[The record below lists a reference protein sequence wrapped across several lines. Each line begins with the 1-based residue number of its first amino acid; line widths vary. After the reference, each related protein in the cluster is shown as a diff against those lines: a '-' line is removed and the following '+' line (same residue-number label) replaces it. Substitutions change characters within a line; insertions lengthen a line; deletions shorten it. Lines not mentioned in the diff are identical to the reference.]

1 MKKHYHQQQQ
11 QHTVTNGVFFPS
23 LKKIIFWL
31 LIINHVKSNKLK
43 QSCEVVCKPHRQKF
57 QYQIIKLA
65 FFFLLTLLLQRS
77 LVKALCLEG
86 RIVVT
91 DRRKK
96 DTSSLGHLLPA
107 QQAFP
112 CGFGAKN
119 EERESKTAAK
129 IENPVSWSFF
139 APKTSGNARYTG
151 QATYYIISSLTSK

>member
-1 MKKHYHQQQQ
+1 MKKRYHQHQQQQ
-11 QHTVTNGVFFPS
+11 QQQMGYFFPS
-23 LKKIIFWL
+23 LEKIIFWL

-43 QSCEVVCKPHRQKF
+43 QSCEVICKPHRQKF
-57 QYQIIKLA
+57 HYQIIMLA
-65 FFFLLTLLLQRS
+65 FFFLLTLLSQRS

-119 EERESKTAAK
+119 EARESKTAAK
-129 IENPVSWSFF
+129 TENPVSWSFF